1 MGPLAGIKIIEIA
14 GIGPGPFCGM
24 MLSDMGAEVVRVN
37 RVTAKPSR
45 ILEEE
50 KDILARGR
58 RVLTVDLRRPEGV
71 EVVLRLCQKAD
82 AIFEGFRPGVAENI
96 GIGPEACLARNP
108 KIVYGRMTGW
118 GQDGPL
124 AKAAGHDINY
134 ISLSGAL
141 HAIGRKGER
150 PVPPLN
156 LVGDFGG
163 GGMFLAF
170 GLVCGLL
177 EAQKSGKGQVVDAA
191 MVDGSA
197 ALMAMFFSMMQVG
210 LFKTERGTNLL
221 DTGAHF
227 YDVYET
233 KDGKHV
239 SIGAIEPQ
247 FYTELIQKAELDP
260 QIFGEQLNIFKWP
273 EYKEKLVEIF
283 KTKTRDEWCAV
294 MEGSDVCFAPV
305 LSIAEA
311 PHHPHNQARGTFV
324 TVNNVLQPA
333 PAPRFSRT
341 PTGLHSY
348 EEKEGRDPDLILT
361 DYGFTTEE
369 IGKLLDQGMVSVK
382 K

>member
-1 MGPLAGIKIIEIA
+1 
-14 GIGPGPFCGM
+14 
-24 MLSDMGAEVVRVN
+24 
-37 RVTAKPSR
+37 
-45 ILEEE
+45 
-50 KDILARGR
+50 
-58 RVLTVDLRRPEGV
+58 
-71 EVVLRLCQKAD
+71 
-82 AIFEGFRPGVAENI
+82 
-96 GIGPEACLARNP
+96 
-108 KIVYGRMTGW
+108 
-118 GQDGPL
+118 
-124 AKAAGHDINY
+124 
-134 ISLSGAL
+134 
-141 HAIGRKGER
+141 
-150 PVPPLN
+150 
-156 LVGDFGG
+156 
-163 GGMFLAF
+163 
-170 GLVCGLL
+170 
-177 EAQKSGKGQVVDAA
+177 
-191 MVDGSA
+191 
-197 ALMAMFFSMMQVG
+197 MMQVG

-247 FYTELIQKAELDP
+247 FYAELIQKAELDP

-341 PTGLHSY
+341 PTGLRTY
-348 EEKEGRDPDLILT
+348 EEKEGRAPDLILA
-361 DYGFTTEE
+361 DYGFATEE
-369 IGKLLDQGMVSVK
+369 IGKLLDQGVVSVK